1 MRRNSLAFRLSASAA
16 LVSLVLLALAGVL
29 LSVLFRTAIERN
41 FDARL
46 QSILDGLLANV
57 EVTAQGSPAIPGAIA
72 DTRFRLPLSGW
83 YWQVRPLSGDMS
95 RELGSESLLD
105 HRLTAPQRAARDSAG
120 IARFYLTDPNG
131 TRLRALEQRFTLFG
145 GSEPYSFVVAGNI
158 DELKSEI
165 DTFTATLWGVLSLLG
180 LGLLATIVAQ
190 VRFGLDPLRKMHDEL
205 ADIRA
210 GNAEKLIGPYPEEIE
225 PVASE
230 LNLLIQSNTEVV
242 ERSRTQ
248 VGNLAHALKTPLSV
262 LANEARLSGG
272 DLGRKVEEQTQ
283 VMRDQVNM
291 YLDRARRAARAR
303 TLGSST
309 DVREVLDA
317 LGRTLQRIHQDRS
330 FTLVIECAPTLRF
343 RGERQDLEEMVGN
356 LMDNAFKW
364 AAGAIQVKASPAQDG
379 GRNWIEIA
387 VGDDG
392 PGLPEERRQEAL
404 QRGRRLDET
413 KPGSGLGLNI
423 VQETAAMYDGKVRLG
438 VAAAGGL
445 EAVLRLPA
453 A

>member
-1 MRRNSLAFRLSASAA
+1 MRRNSLAFRLAASAA
-16 LVSLVLLALAGVL
+16 LVSLVLLVLAGIL

-46 QSILDGLLANV
+46 QAILDGLLASV
-57 EVTAQGSPAIPGAIA
+57 EVTAQGSPAISGAIA

-83 YWQVRPLSGDMS
+83 YWQVRPISGDPS
-95 RELGSESLLD
+95 RELISESLLD
-105 HRLTAPQRAARDSAG
+105 HRLTAPERPVRDASG

-131 TRLRALEQRFTLFG
+131 TRLRALDQRFTLFG
-145 GSEPYSFVVAGNI
+145 GSEPYSFIVAGNI
-158 DELKSEI
+158 DELKAEI
-165 DTFTATLWGVLSLLG
+165 DTFSATLWGVLSMLG
-180 LGLLATIVAQ
+180 LGLLATIVVQ
-190 VRFGLDPLRKMHDEL
+190 VRYGLDPLRKMHDEL

-210 GNAEKLIGPYPEEIE
+210 GNAETLTAEYPEEIE

-242 ERSRTQ
+242 DRARTQ

-283 VMRDQVNM
+283 LMRDQVNL
-291 YLDRARRAARAR
+291 YLDRARRAARAQ

-309 DVREVLDA
+309 DVKETLDA
-317 LGRTLQRIHQDRS
+317 LGRTLQRIHQDRN
-330 FTLVIECAPTLRF
+330 FTLTVECPQTLRF

-364 AAGAIQVKASPAQDG
+364 ASGAITVTAVPVQDQ
-379 GRNWIEIA
+379 GRTWIDIA

-392 PGLPEERRQEAL
+392 PGLPEDRRQEAL

-423 VQETAAMYDGKVRLG
+423 VKETVAMYGGKVRLDQSP
-438 VAAAGGL
+438 AGGL
-445 EAVLRLPA
+445 LAVLRLPA

>member
-1 MRRNSLAFRLSASAA
+1 
-16 LVSLVLLALAGVL
+16 
-29 LSVLFRTAIERN
+29 
-41 FDARL
+41 
-46 QSILDGLLANV
+46 
-57 EVTAQGSPAIPGAIA
+57 
-72 DTRFRLPLSGW
+72 
-83 YWQVRPLSGDMS
+83 
-95 RELGSESLLD
+95 
-105 HRLTAPQRAARDSAG
+105 
-120 IARFYLTDPNG
+120 
-131 TRLRALEQRFTLFG
+131 
-145 GSEPYSFVVAGNI
+145 
-158 DELKSEI
+158 
-165 DTFTATLWGVLSLLG
+165 
-180 LGLLATIVAQ
+180 
-190 VRFGLDPLRKMHDEL
+190 MHDEL

-210 GNAEKLIGPYPEEIE
+210 GNAEKLIAPYPEEIE

-242 ERSRTQ
+242 ERARTQ

-283 VMRDQVNM
+283 LMRDQVNM

-303 TLGSST
+303 TLGTST

-317 LGRTLQRIHQDRS
+317 LGRTLQRIHQDRN
-330 FTLVIECAPTLRF
+330 FTLTVECPPALRF

-364 AAGAIQVKASPAQDG
+364 AAGAIVVKASSVQHE
-379 GRNWIEIA
+379 GRAWIEIS

-404 QRGRRLDET
+404 QRGKRLDET

-423 VQETAAMYDGKVRLG
+423 VKETAAMYDGRVRLG
-438 VAAAGGL
+438 EAAAGGL
-445 EAVLRLPA
+445 EAVVRLPA